1 MLRKLTIAFSLLLST
16 TAVAA
21 DTAHMGIATGE
32 KSGTYYQVGNDLSR
46 LVAREQIRLDVL
58 ATRGSVENLVTLWDR
73 RSIQL
78 AIAQSDVLVFMSEL
92 GDEKARDLIS
102 DIRVALPLYTEEA
115 HLVAR
120 KGISSFADLNGK
132 RLAIGMPG
140 SGTSMTAEVFLELTG
155 VEPALV
161 VRGPLEEALQALRA
175 GDLDAMMVIAGS
187 PMRLLTEN
195 ISPDDNLHLVP
206 MGDVDRLRDVYGKPV
221 VIPATT
227 YRWQS
232 EPVETV
238 GVIAALMT
246 MDYPADSDECNN
258 VRRVTEFIRN
268 DINWLNTKGH
278 EKWAEVDLDFPVA
291 AEVRSSC
298 SALFE

>member
-1 MLRKLTIAFSLLLST
+1 
-16 TAVAA
+16 
-21 DTAHMGIATGE
+21 MGIATGA
-32 KSGTYYQVGNDLSR
+32 KNGTYYQVGTDLSR
-46 LVAREQIRLDVL
+46 LVSGEQIRLDVM
-58 ATRGSVENLVTLWDR
+58 ATRGSVENLITLWDR

-92 GDEKARDLIS
+92 GDEKARGIIS

-115 HLVAR
+115 HLIAR
-120 KGISSFADLNGK
+120 EDIATFADLDGK

-140 SGTSMTAEVFLELTG
+140 SGTTMTAEVFLELTG
-155 VEPALV
+155 VEPAQV
-161 VRGPLEEALQALRA
+161 VRGPLEEALKVLRA
-175 GDLDAMMVIAGS
+175 GELDALMVIAGS

-206 MGDVDRLRDVYGKPV
+206 LGDVDRLRDVYGKPV
-221 VIPATT
+221 VIPAAT
-227 YRWQS
+227 YSWQN

-238 GVIAALMT
+238 GVVAALMT
-246 MDYPADSDECNN
+246 MNYPADSDDCKN
-258 VRRVTEFIRN
+258 VRRVTKLIGD
-268 DINWLNTKGH
+268 DINWLKTKGH
-278 EKWAEVDLDFPVA
+278 EKWAEVDLNFPVA